1 MNDEVFNI
9 MKKSVEAKDAEEAY
23 NAIKKSV
30 EAINTRPYAT
40 LAEYEKVECIK
51 ILLTSYEKQQKEI
64 ERLKEEAIGDTKF
77 DKLLFS
83 IRMLHFHN
91 YVNDKQFAEMI
102 KKLSNENKG
111 E

>member
-1 MNDEVFNI
+1 MDDEVFNI
-9 MKKSVEAKDAEEAY
+9 MKKSVEAMDGEEAY

-51 ILLTSYEKQQKEI
+51 LLLTAYEKQQKEI
-64 ERLKEEAIGDTKF
+64 ERLEKESIGDTKYER
-77 DKLLFS
+77 LLFA
-83 IRMLHFHN
+83 IRMLHFHH
-91 YVNDKQFAEMI
+91 YVNDNQFIKMI
-102 KKLSNENKG
+102 NKLSNENKG